1 MAGGARALRCG
12 APVDSP
18 EKVDRPQCQRPG
30 SHAVG
35 RSYTDRLPGSSEGN
49 AAARQVCAAGIFRTT
64 TSVTADETSISAAK
78 PSVMDEPT
86 NGAVKPDDCTGV
98 PTPFELAGLPVGD
111 VEHVYR

>member
-1 MAGGARALRCG
+1 MSATRESRCRSVVYRPSTGQLRGQCGRATGLRC
-12 APVDSP
+12 
-18 EKVDRPQCQRPG
+18 C
-30 SHAVG
+30 
-35 RSYTDRLPGSSEGN
+35 T
-49 AAARQVCAAGIFRTT
+49 FRTT